1 MKPVVK
7 KLKQSWP
14 EYVLEILVIT
24 TGILGAFALN
34 SWGETRKANEDERY
48 ILEEILNNLR
58 EDKEQIDHISSRRVA
73 VKFSIDRMLEVLP
86 DGEFDLDTLGID
98 LANFMS
104 FERFYPISNAYEMFK
119 STGSRISNKDLRT
132 LISRY
137 YDFEQNKVNSSI
149 VDIERS
155 FITHIEGGDKLRRH
169 ITAIELGKYVRVVD
183 ANDKSFRDELEYQ
196 LVAFKFNNI
205 GTLEKVFAFSEIN
218 KALIKS
224 VEEEIAKF

>member
-1 MKPVVK
+1 
-7 KLKQSWP
+7 
-14 EYVLEILVIT
+14 
-24 TGILGAFALN
+24 
-34 SWGETRKANEDERY
+34 
-48 ILEEILNNLR
+48 
-58 EDKEQIDHISSRRVA
+58 
-73 VKFSIDRMLEVLP
+73 MLEVLP